1 MLFPQDSYQ
10 FPFFEFGN
18 YTKSISF
25 LTIWI
30 YSPTSMFWVIS
41 TPNRAVQFG
50 QFESYP
56 QELVES
62 VGIAIAFHVYLMQF
76 YRIYVS

>member
-1 MLFPQDSYQ
+1 M
-10 FPFFEFGN
+10 
-18 YTKSISF
+18 
-25 LTIWI
+25 TIWI
-30 YSPTSMFWVIS
+30 YSQTSMFWAIS
-41 TPNRAVQFG
+41 TTNRAVQFG

-62 VGIAIAFHVYLMQF
+62 VWIAMAFYVYLMQF